1 MPEGMGIRRER
12 RERREKREREGQKTE
27 DRRQKTEDRRQKT
40 EDRRQKTEKMLEVNL
55 QPCRAYGP
63 EGGLRQEI
71 GQSQ

>member
-1 MPEGMGIRRER
+1 MPEDMGI
-12 RERREKREREGQKTE
+12 RREKREREG
-27 DRRQKTEDRRQKT
+27 QKT

>member
-1 MPEGMGIRRER
+1 VVDER
-12 RERREKREREGQKTE
+12 TLAIGKWYARGHGDKAGKARKGRA
-27 DRRQKTEDRRQKT
+27 EDRRQKT

>member
-1 MPEGMGIRRER
+1 MPEDMGI
-12 RERREKREREGQKTE
+12 RREKREREG
-27 DRRQKTEDRRQKT
+27 QKTEDRRQKT

>member
-1 MPEGMGIRRER
+1 MPEGMGI
-12 RERREKREREGQKTE
+12 RREKREREGQKTE

-40 EDRRQKTEKMLEVNL
+40 EKMLEVNL
-55 QPCRAYGP
+55 RPCRAYGP